1 MPKLAD
7 LFRAHYLA
15 DGVDFD
21 SIRVHY
27 TDTAGAGADPACRAL
42 GARAF
47 TAGAD
52 IYFAAGQ
59 FRPGT
64 RSGLW
69 LLAHEVA
76 HVVQQSMDLVRA
88 QRPGDDRP
96 RPLSLTVAAAGT
108 AEERAA
114 DGKVGLRKVSA

>member
-21 SIRVHY
+21 SIRVHH
-27 TDTAGAGADPACRAL
+27 TDTAGAGADLACRAL

-47 TAGAD
+47 TVGPD

-64 RSGLW
+64 RDGLW

-76 HVVQQSMDLVRA
+76 HVVQQSMGLVRA
-88 QRPGDDRP
+88 QRPGDD
-96 RPLSLTVAAAGT
+96 V
-108 AEERAA
+108 
-114 DGKVGLRKVSA
+114 LRFR

>member
-1 MPKLAD
+1 MPRLAD

-27 TDTAGAGADPACRAL
+27 TDAAGAGADPACRTL

-52 IYFAAGQ
+52 IYFSAGQ
-59 FRPGT
+59 FRPDT
-64 RSGLW
+64 RDGLW

-76 HVVQQSMDLVRA
+76 HVVQQSMGLVRA
-88 QRPGDDRP
+88 RRPGDDVPLPLPLTLPSTRTPPRSCRP
-96 RPLSLTVAAAGT
+96 IRWHQ
-108 AEERAA
+108 
-114 DGKVGLRKVSA
+114 

>member
-47 TAGAD
+47 TAGPD

-64 RSGLW
+64 RSACGCSRTRSPTW
-69 LLAHEVA
+69 CSSPRAWSA
-76 HVVQQSMDLVRA
+76 RSVRVMIV
-88 QRPGDDRP
+88 RVRFP
-96 RPLSLTVAAAGT
+96 
-108 AEERAA
+108 
-114 DGKVGLRKVSA
+114 